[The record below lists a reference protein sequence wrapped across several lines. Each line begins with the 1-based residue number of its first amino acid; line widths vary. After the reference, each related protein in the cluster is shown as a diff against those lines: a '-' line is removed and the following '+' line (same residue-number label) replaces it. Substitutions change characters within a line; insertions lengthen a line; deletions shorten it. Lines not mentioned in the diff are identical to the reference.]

1 MAENN
6 EKYFPTIQQSFGLII
21 GLLLLSIPVSL
32 PFFLIEMFNADLAE
46 NSTIKGLSFLIPYTI
61 IFLWIIK
68 IASDKIRE
76 QGLWELKWKAKK
88 LPFDIL
94 GIILIMTLALIII
107 IEPLSNLIPM
117 PESIAKIFEDMFQP
131 NIYTFLASVIAAPIL
146 EELLFRGIILEGFLK
161 NYSPWKAIIWS
172 SVIFGMA
179 HLNPWQAIGA
189 ILIGIFIG
197 WIYVKTNS
205 LIPGIMIHF
214 TNNFLAFML
223 MAYSTNSSFYFFDSI
238 NSTLL
243 YTVLF
248 IVSLVSLVIGII
260 IINKKAVNIL

>member
-6 EKYFPTIQQSFGLII
+6 EKYFPTIKQSFGLII

-32 PFFLIEMFNADLAE
+32 PFLLIEMFNADLAE
-46 NSTIKGLSFLIPYTI
+46 NSTFKGLSFLITYTI
-61 IFLWIIK
+61 IFLWIVK
-68 IASDKIRE
+68 IARDKIRE

-88 LPFDIL
+88 VPFNLL

-117 PESIAKIFEDMFQP
+117 PESIAKIFEEMFQP

-161 NYSPWKAIIWS
+161 NYSPRKAIIWS
-172 SVIFGMA
+172 SVIFGIA

-189 ILIGIFIG
+189 ILIGIFIS
-197 WIYVKTNS
+197 WIYVKTKS

-223 MAYSTNSSFYFFDSI
+223 TAYSTNSSFYFSDFFE
-238 NSTLL
+238 STLSYSIL
-243 YTVLF
+243 LIVGLGTF
-248 IVSLVSLVIGII
+248 IVGGV
-260 IINKKAVNIL
+260 IINKKVVRII